1 MDKLQKIGVLTY
13 KFEDYEYQE
22 HLYVD
27 DYTNKIYRSTESED
41 SMAFSGVTPSNLQT
55 DIREYFE
62 ETLTPLR
69 MVEMPSGSNKEK
81 YLTILH
87 SDKLNEDLQCYLV
100 IEEYQGQVGKSVYY
114 SYEIQMKASG
124 YNAK

>member
-1 MDKLQKIGVLTY
+1 MDKLQKLGILTY
-13 KFEDYEYQE
+13 KFEGYEYQE

-27 DYTNKIYRSTESED
+27 DYTNKIYRTTESEE
-41 SMAFSGVTPSNLQT
+41 SMSFSGVTPSNLQT
-55 DIREYFE
+55 DIRKYFE

-69 MVEMPSGSNKEK
+69 TVEMPSGSNKKK

-87 SDKLNEDLQCYLV
+87 SDKLNEDLQCYLTV
-100 IEEYQGQVGKSVYY
+100 EEHLGQVGKSVYY
-114 SYEIQMKASG
+114 NYEIQMKASG